1 MLVLLL
7 VFTDCQHYWI
17 PAVWFNSRLVQRPK
31 CRERQVYLIADDT
44 CQKDLSSHGAWEY
57 WLDIRDSDNH
67 LLTDDPLFSDVIDFT
82 LDSTLKDELLATCL
96 WRGNVWSSRTP
107 VFFLAVADH
116 CNCLHRSPC
125 PRLDGHGYADFG
137 GLWLR

>member
-57 WLDIRDSDNH
+57 WLDIRDSDDH

-82 LDSTLKDELLATCL
+82 LDSISERVTDNMSLAGECLVKQNPCFLL
-96 WRGNVWSSRTP
+96 SS
-107 VFFLAVADH
+107 
-116 CNCLHRSPC
+116 
-125 PRLDGHGYADFG
+125 G
-137 GLWLR
+137 